1 MKRKITLLLLAASTI
16 FSLKSQVVLQEG
28 FTATWTPAGA
38 GWSEVNLSTSPGT
51 LGWFQGNSTVFSAL
65 SGGPNDYYAANF
77 NSQATTPGGI
87 SNWLITPVVNIYN
100 GAVFQFATRTPAVP
114 TASIFPDGLQL
125 RMSTSGTNSTIPTGT
140 TSVGPF
146 TTLLLDIN
154 PNLTTNTTAAVSNGS
169 VNGYPNAWTV
179 YSVQISGVTGTVQ
192 GRFAFRYFVND
203 GGPNGANSSYIGI
216 DDVSYTLPCGASVM
230 SYTTCANT
238 ASTLQATG
246 LPATT
251 YSWSTGASASSV
263 VVSPASTTV
272 YTVYPMV
279 SGSLCGTSFDAT
291 ITIGPGPVINVSSSS
306 SSICAGETVTL
317 SAVSP
322 LGNYTWAQG
331 SITNTFSTAQTVTV
345 NPSTTTTYSV
355 GSLSG
360 SCGGYTSVI
369 ITVAPNPTVTIATTS
384 TLLCVSGPSTAVSFT
399 GNGAQAYLWVLGS
412 ATANGTVV
420 NVNIPAQTTTTSAS
434 YQQTLGL
441 LGQDA
446 NGCISSDIFTLTVAK
461 NPTVSVTST
470 TASACTNA
478 TVNITASATNS
489 SNASTF
495 VWSGA
500 QSGTTNPLTFST
512 GATAGTKVF
521 TLVAKSA
528 EGCSTTATFS
538 QNVVVCNTNTTT
550 TGLSEVNGYQETAIF
565 PNPFTSEINV
575 NVLDGKVIIYNA
587 IGQEVMNVSV
597 HSQETINTADLP
609 KGAYFV
615 KALNSNGEVVKTV
628 KLVKQ

>member
-1 MKRKITLLLLAASTI
+1 MKRKITLLLLAASTM
-16 FSLKSQVVLQEG
+16 FSLKAQVVLQES
-28 FTATWTPAGA
+28 FTATWTPSTA
-38 GWSEVNLSTSPGT
+38 GWDVQNISTAPGT
-51 LGWFQGNSTVFSAL
+51 LSWFQGNSTVFNAF
-65 SGGPNDYYAANF
+65 SGGPNDYFACNF

-87 SNWLITPVVNIYN
+87 SNWLSTPVVSIYN
-100 GAVFQFATRTPAVP
+100 GAVIQFATRTPAVP
-114 TASIFPDGLQL
+114 TASIFPDRLQL
-125 RMSTSGTNSTIPTGT
+125 RMSTSGTSSTVPTGT
-140 TSVGPF
+140 NSVGPF

-154 PNLTTNTTAAVSNGS
+154 PLLNTNTTSAVSGGS
-169 VNGYPNAWTV
+169 VNGYPQAWTV
-179 YSVQISGVTGTVQ
+179 YSVQISGVTGTVT
-192 GRFAFRYFVND
+192 GRFAFRYFVD
-203 GGPNGANSSYIGI
+203 DAGPNGTNSSYIGI
-216 DDVSYTLPCGASVM
+216 DDVQYTLPCGASAT

-238 ASTLQATG
+238 AATLQATG
-246 LPATT
+246 VPATT
-251 YSWSTGASASSV
+251 YSWSTGATASSV
-263 VVSPASTTV
+263 VVSPATTTT
-272 YTVYPMV
+272 YTIYPMV
-279 SGSLCGTSFDAT
+279 SGSLCGTSATAT
-291 ITIGPGPVINVSSSS
+291 ITIGSGPVINVSSSS

-317 SAVSP
+317 TATSP

-331 SITNTFSTAQTVTV
+331 SPTNTFSTAQTVTV

-360 SCGGYTSVI
+360 VCAGFSSISVI
-369 ITVAPNPTVTIATTS
+369 VAPNPTVTITSAS
-384 TLLCVSGPSTAVSFT
+384 TLLCVSGASAAVSFT

-420 NVNIPAQTTTTSAS
+420 NVNIPAQTATTSATQ
-434 YQQTLGL
+434 QQTLGL
-441 LGQDA
+441 LGQAA
-446 NGCISSDIFTLTVAK
+446 NGCVSADIFTLNIVK
-461 NPTVSVTST
+461 NPTVSVTSS

-489 SNASTF
+489 SVASSF

-512 GATAGTKVF
+512 GATAGVKVF

-538 QNVVVCNTNTTT
+538 QTVVVCNTGTT
-550 TGLSEVNGYQETAIF
+550 TGLSELNGYQETSIF
-565 PNPFTSEINV
+565 PNPFSNEIHV

-609 KGAYFV
+609 KGAYFI
-615 KALNSNGEVVKTV
+615 KALNANGETVKTV
-628 KLVKQ
+628 KIVKQ